1 MHIELNTEKEA
12 PILQCSST
20 PTQLKCFIH
29 LHSTLWMEVDKVV
42 ERGVG
47 LASKAGRG
55 RYDRVWAKRGSF
67 QLRGGAGG
75 PGEGSCGI

>member
-1 MHIELNTEKEA
+1 M
-12 PILQCSST
+12 
-20 PTQLKCFIH
+20 
-29 LHSTLWMEVDKVV
+29 V

-67 QLRGGAGG
+67 QLRGGAWG